1 MSLPSIERWIQ
12 VRRPCSR
19 DSRVL
24 VHHGAVLIERFAAD
38 YDVGESHVVTVDAG
52 VEHSYRAVLD
62 VDLFRSRII
71 RTLYLVRGLSARGPL
86 TLRDM
91 TRMGF
96 VVLDEDPGT
105 EIVLGLVRRFW
116 LAQGGVRRVEAADFG
131 EFSEPGYVRVL
142 RLLDAH
148 PSGAPIEWV
157 TASAAQPIGDLLVI

>member
-1 MSLPSIERWIQ
+1 MQSAS
-12 VRRPCSR
+12 
-19 DSRVL
+19 L
-24 VHHGAVLIERFAAD
+24 VHHDAVLLERFAAD
-38 YDVGESHVVTVDAG
+38 YDVGESHAVTVNAG
-52 VEHSYRAVLD
+52 IDQCYRSVLA

-71 RTLYLVRGLSARGPL
+71 RILYRIRGLPTKDPL

-91 TRMGF
+91 TRSGF